1 MGRAVSTKGIFLIF
15 LMLLLAY
22 PVSIFAQDNAPPDIE
37 ETNIE
42 EIIVTGTRASL
53 RDALSIKRNVVNV
66 VDVIVAEDIGK
77 FPDPNVADSLQRITG
92 VTIERDRGDASI
104 ANIRGLPGR
113 YTRVLLNGRS
123 VTSTVSG
130 DGVNRNFRFNALP
143 SEFVSRIE
151 VYKSPFARIQE
162 GGIGGTINVTTH
174 RAFNK
179 NKRVLTLNLKGD
191 YDTNNP
197 TIEPNVTVLYSNVFM
212 ENRLGITLGGN
223 YLIQTRQT
231 HEFQYQPHTSVVY
244 AGMYNGE
251 SVKAFAP
258 QSIRSEV
265 NESENSRYAG
275 IFNVEWRP
283 TDTFSL
289 MAEVLRADFNV
300 NGARKS
306 LTFQMNN
313 EECDD
318 DPDDDTNAAVSC
330 STADTDIIRNPII
343 AQRGTRHYLIGFDAT
358 TAAGVLKSKYQE
370 RVGYMDIYT
379 LEMAFND
386 GADWDGKFGLSHA
399 RSGNK
404 RNGLEYKVDPRLDS
418 NGVGVGL
425 VNFSFDAREPK
436 FLLDSPE
443 DTAILLNPENYV
455 NNLVEGEFARRIYSD
470 SLDFTFDLNYLIE
483 SGWWQNAEFGGAFV
497 KNQLQNNGGV
507 LSMNTAQLESLLGS
521 NVPLLIEVG
530 AKRGKFLEDVGDN
543 LIEKWI
549 APDIEGLLDRYSG
562 VEIIAAGNFATPLA
576 SRIDV
581 KEHSHAFYGQ
591 MNFNDPSG
599 RIAGNFG
606 FRFAETTHDI
616 AGVAVL
622 PALGFTEGGEGNR
635 MKPMS
640 ILVGGDDISTLAG
653 KPVIEKS
660 NDTIGDTYTQ
670 FLPSF
675 NVRWEPWDNH
685 IFRFG
690 AAKTMARPELDN
702 FTLGLSGA
710 PLPRNERASI
720 EGKTLVLTVGNPFLA
735 AEVSKNM
742 DIGYEWYITKE
753 TAFAIAG
760 FYRKF
765 DNYIE
770 QSNVNITVPVYLLD
784 FSGGG
789 TGVFVSD
796 GQGGL
801 LKQTEAR
808 GKTYSGDINVRIRQP
823 LNKGKLEMKGFEVAI
838 QSPLTFL
845 PGILSNLGMTANYT
859 YVESSRNDFTGRSRE
874 SYNWRI
880 YYDTRKLDVR
890 LSYTFRDTYTTR
902 LASSDNIVPRVAVN
916 KRSYIT
922 LGITYRV
929 RKGVRLLIRAS
940 NVDASLT
947 GVPDWRIYEGLDG
960 AYNRVIDFGSR
971 YSVGLKIDL

>member
-1 MGRAVSTKGIFLIF
+1 MAKAISKKGIFFIL
-15 LMLLLAY
+15 LMFLLAY
-22 PVSIFAQDNAPPDIE
+22 PASIFAQDNDAPDIAG
-37 ETNIE
+37 TDIE

-66 VDVIVAEDIGK
+66 VDVIAAEDIGK

-92 VTIERDRGDASI
+92 VTIERERGDASI

-151 VYKSPFARIQE
+151 VYKAPFARIQE

-179 NKRVLTLNLKGD
+179 NKRILTLNLKGD

-197 TIEPNVTVLYSNVFM
+197 TIEPNITVLYSNVFL

-231 HEFQYQPHTSVVY
+231 HEFQYQPHTTAFYEGTV
-244 AGMYNGE
+244 NGE
-251 SVKAFAP
+251 TVSAHVP

-265 NESENSRYAG
+265 VENENSRMAG
-275 IFNVEWRP
+275 IFNIEWRP

-289 MAEVLRADFNV
+289 MAEVLRADFDV
-300 NGARKS
+300 SGARKS
-306 LTFQMNN
+306 LTFQMHNQ
-313 EECDD
+313 ECDD
-318 DPDDDTNAAVSC
+318 DPDDDTNAAVRC
-330 STADTDIIRNPII
+330 SSSDTDIIRNPII
-343 AQRGTRHYLIGFDAT
+343 ANRGSRQYLIGFDAT
-358 TAAGVLKSKYQE
+358 APPGVIKSKYQE

-379 LEMAFND
+379 LEMTFNN
-386 GADWDGKFGLSHA
+386 GAEWDGKFGLSHA
-399 RSGNK
+399 RSANK
-404 RNGLEYKVDPRLDS
+404 RNGLEYKADPRLDS

-425 VNFSFDAREPK
+425 LNFSFDAREPK
-436 FLLDSPE
+436 LLLDSPA
-443 DTAILLNPENYV
+443 DRAKLLDPENYV
-455 NNLVEGEFARRIYSD
+455 NNELDGEFARRIYSD
-470 SLDFTFDLNYLIE
+470 SLDFTFDFNHLIE
-483 SGWWQNAEFGGAFV
+483 RGWWQNAEFGGAFV
-497 KNQLQNNGGV
+497 KNQLQNSGGV
-507 LSMNTAQLESLLGS
+507 LGLSSGQLETLLGTS
-521 NVPLLIEVG
+521 APLLTEVG

-543 LIEKWI
+543 LIEKWV
-549 APDIEGLLDRYSG
+549 APNIEGLLDRYSG
-562 VEIIAAGNFATPLA
+562 KELIAAGDFKTPLA
-576 SRIDV
+576 SIIDV
-581 KEHSHAFYGQ
+581 KEHSHAVYGQ
-591 MNFNDPSG
+591 MNFNNPSG

-616 AGVAVL
+616 SGVAVI
-622 PALGFTEGGEGNR
+622 PSLGFTEGGSGNR

-640 ILVGGDDISTLAG
+640 TLVGTDDLSTLGG

-660 NDTIGDTYTQ
+660 NDNIGDTYTQ

-675 NVRWEPWDNH
+675 NMRWEPWDNH

-702 FTLGLSGA
+702 FSLGLTGGN
-710 PLPRNERASI
+710 LPKNERNFLRGSQRL
-720 EGKTLVLTVGNPFLA
+720 TLTVGNPFLA

-753 TAFAIAG
+753 TAFAVAG

-765 DNYIE
+765 DNFIE
-770 QSNVNITVPVYLLD
+770 GARVNSTAPVYAVD
-784 FSGGG
+784 FDSDAEGGIGYYRANADGTPVVMG
-789 TGVFVSD
+789 TGNI
-796 GQGGL
+796 
-801 LKQTEAR
+801 QT
-808 GKTYSGDINVRIRQP
+808 RQP
-823 LNKGKLEMKGFEVAI
+823 LNRGRLEMKGFEVAV
-838 QSPLTFL
+838 QSPLSFL

-859 YVESSRNDFTGRSRE
+859 YVESSRNDLTGRSRD

-902 LASSDNIVPRVAVN
+902 LASTDGIVPRVAVN

-922 LGITYRV
+922 VGITYRV

-940 NVDASLT
+940 NVDESLT
-947 GVPDWRIYEGLDG
+947 GVPDWRIYQGLDG

-971 YSVGLKIDL
+971 YSVGLKINL